1 MPLKG
6 VQIMENKVHN
16 YKEQPKHIVEN
27 GIPYTFDPITQTY
40 LAFADEGPEEEQVMI
55 GRYGQMRE
63 KYLKENYEATYSRL
77 LLLNQLKPHLIAID
91 EQAWEMEQKI
101 VEQLAKADGTDEEL
115 KVTDQLKWVGLMN
128 NYRMSAQEIII
139 KELIESGVEGL

>member
-1 MPLKG
+1 
-6 VQIMENKVHN
+6 MENKNHFN
-16 YKEQPKHIVEN
+16 EIPKHIVEN

-40 LAFADEGPEEEQVMI
+40 LAFVDEEETVMI

-63 KYLKENYEATYSRL
+63 QYLKENYEATYSRL
-77 LLLNQLKPHLIAID
+77 LLLNQLTPHLRAID

-101 VEQLAKADGTDEEL
+101 VKELAAADGTDEEL

-128 NYRMSAQEIII
+128 NYRMCAQEIII
-139 KELIESGVEGL
+139 KELIETGVDALI